1 MARRDKLNQVSVQE
15 NQQAA
20 TDETESTENKTLD
33 AALTEEQTGSTEEQ
47 TGSTEEQTGATE
59 EQDSNEGAAEEQN
72 QDLSEETKD
81 TEITQEVIIDPP
93 YVSFF
98 KQYLEFLMKY
108 NVSSSNEELVSGSK
122 ALNNC
127 IKSMLKAGTNDAFD
141 AVFNLFKEY
150 ERTITLK
157 NKLQGIANL
166 SKQDR
171 AIVEVVTTI
180 YHIILT
186 DTKKSLDLEKARP
199 VIKNNDFIN
208 WCAKK
213 IG

>member
-33 AALTEEQTGSTEEQ
+33 AALTEEQ